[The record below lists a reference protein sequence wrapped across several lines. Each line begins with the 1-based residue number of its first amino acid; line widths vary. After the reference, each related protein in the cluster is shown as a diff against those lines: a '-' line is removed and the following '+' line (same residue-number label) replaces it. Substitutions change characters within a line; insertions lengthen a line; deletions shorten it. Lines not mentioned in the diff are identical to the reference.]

1 MDWGKKVTD
10 RSKLSAAALTRPARR
25 LAGAAAALSLAIGAL
40 AMAGTPAAAQ
50 RSRAPAASAGM
61 GASIAAFYRARGGAP
76 LWFSPTS
83 GASVQQLLLLLS
95 TAQADGLNPNR
106 YRVRNLTRAARAAA
120 GGNPAA
126 VQRAEVMLSE
136 AFVTYAQD
144 QKRDPNVGII
154 YVDSELR
161 PAPPSATTLLTQLAS
176 APSRAKYVD
185 QMGWMSPVYA
195 QIRRALASRQY
206 GNEHQRR
213 LLAVNLDRARALPAG
228 THRYV
233 VVNPAAQRLYMYE
246 NGAVVEYMRVVAGKP
261 SPQIAQTPMMSALI
275 RFAVLNPYW
284 NAPPDITSAKLAPNV
299 LKQGRSYLKAKG
311 YQVMSDWS
319 DKARVVDAGSIDW
332 KAVAAGRNHIRLRQL
347 PGPANSMGRMKFMF
361 PNKQGI
367 WLHDTPQKEVLEEAA
382 RLQSNGCVRLED
394 APRVARWLFNG
405 RAPSAKGA
413 RPEQKVALPS
423 PVPIYI
429 TYLTA
434 VPSGSSIVYFE
445 DVYGLDRRDAQRLAS
460 R

>member
-1 MDWGKKVTD
+1 MTNMRNLGR
-10 RSKLSAAALTRPARR
+10 RSSPSPVKAARFAALLPLAAAV
-25 LAGAAAALSLAIGAL
+25 LSVSHSA
-40 AMAGTPAAAQ
+40 PAAAQ
-50 RSRAPAASAGM
+50 RNVARLDPAIGS
-61 GASIAAFYRARGGAP
+61 SIAEFYRSRGGAP

-83 GASVQQLLLLLS
+83 GASVQNLMLLLS

-106 YRVRNLTRAARAAA
+106 YNIRGLSRVVRDASR
-120 GGNPAA
+120 GNPQAI
-126 VQRAEVMLSE
+126 QRAEVMLSE
-136 AFVTYAQD
+136 AFVNYARD

-154 YVDSELR
+154 YVDPEVR
-161 PAPPSATTLLTQLAS
+161 PTQPSARTLLAQLAS
-176 APSRAKYVD
+176 APSRAKYIE

-195 QIRRALASRQY
+195 QLRRALAARQY
-206 GNEHQRR
+206 GNQHQAR
-213 LLAVNLDRARALPAG
+213 LLAVNLDRARALPSG
-228 THRYV
+228 SHRYV

-246 NGAVVEYMRVVAGKP
+246 NGQVVDYMRVVAGKP

-284 NAPPDITSAKLAPNV
+284 NAPPDLTAQRLAPNV

-319 DKARVVDAGSIDW
+319 DSARVLDPGTVDW
-332 KAVAAGRNHIRLRQL
+332 KAVAAGRRPDFRLRQL

-394 APRVARWLFNG
+394 APRFARWLFG
-405 RAPSAKGA
+405 RSIKAQGTK
-413 RPEQKVALPS
+413 PEQKVALPS

-434 VPSGSSIVYFE
+434 VPSASQIVYFE
-445 DVYGLDRRDAQRLAS
+445 DVYGLDRRDTQRLAS